1 MRWRLYAGIG
11 AVFALGGVTG
21 GLLGT
26 AAERERLRKMERD
39 GPGLLMDGLAR
50 RLDSELKLD
59 PSQSRQIKEIY
70 ANTRPQL
77 IQMERERRRRLRQM
91 LDNAQPQI
99 LEVLT
104 PQQKDRYQQLQQKLM
119 QRLRMRET
127 GAEATPPPMPEPPT
141 ALRT

>member
-11 AVFALGGVTG
+11 AVFALGGVAG

-50 RLDSELKLD
+50 RLENELKLD
-59 PSQSRQIKEIY
+59 PAQSRRVKEIY
-70 ANTRPQL
+70 AATRPQL
-77 IQMERERRRRLRQM
+77 LQMERERRRRLRQM

-104 PQQKDRYQQLQQKLM
+104 PPQKERYQQLQQKLQ
-119 QRLRMRET
+119 QRLRLREP
-127 GAEATPPPMPEPPT
+127 GVKGEAPRLTEPQPVPPT
-141 ALRT
+141 